1 MENVNAET
9 VNYIKNIFQNDF
21 SGHEYFHSL
30 QVQRVARAIAEQENA
45 DREIVSKI
53 GMVKEEYQGYVT
65 ISVDQFY
72 EKLFL
77 LKDMMNTNTGKKI
90 AEKREEFMRAYVDEF
105 MAEWDGKDADYE
117 VEEHFD
123 RGKG

>member
-1 MENVNAET
+1 MIAEA

-21 SGHEYFHSL
+21 SGHDYFHSL
-30 QVQRVARAIAEQENA
+30 KVYRVARAIAEQ
-45 DREIVSKI
+45 EIVSKI

-65 ISVDQFY
+65 ISVDHFY

-123 RGKG
+123 RG

>member
-1 MENVNAET
+1 MEHMIAEA

-21 SGHEYFHSL
+21 SGHDYFHSL
-30 QVQRVARAIAEQENA
+30 QVYRVARAIAEQENA

-65 ISVDQFY
+65 ISVDHFY

-123 RGKG
+123 RG

>member
-1 MENVNAET
+1 MEHVIAET
-9 VNYIKNIFQNDF
+9 VNYIKNIFLNDF
-21 SGHEYFHSL
+21 SGHDYFHSL
-30 QVQRVARAIAEQENA
+30 RVYRVAGTIAEQENA

-65 ISVDQFY
+65 ISVDHFY

-123 RGKG
+123 RG

>member
-1 MENVNAET
+1 MIAEA

-21 SGHEYFHSL
+21 SGHDYFHSL
-30 QVQRVARAIAEQENA
+30 QVYRVARAIAEQENA

-65 ISVDQFY
+65 ISVDHFY

-117 VEEHFD
+117 VKEHFD
-123 RGKG
+123 RG

>member
-1 MENVNAET
+1 MEHVIAEA

-21 SGHEYFHSL
+21 SGHDYFHSL
-30 QVQRVARAIAEQENA
+30 RVYRVAGTIAEQENA

-65 ISVDQFY
+65 ISVDHFY

-123 RGKG
+123 RG

>member
-1 MENVNAET
+1 MIAEAVNQ
-9 VNYIKNIFQNDF
+9 IKNIFQNDF
-21 SGHEYFHSL
+21 SGHDYFHSL
-30 QVQRVARAIAEQENA
+30 QVYRVARAIAEQENA

-65 ISVDQFY
+65 ISVDHFY

-123 RGKG
+123 RG